1 MVFVNT
7 VPGREHSGKVKK
19 KNTSATSFLRNH
31 LNALKYHLH
40 VPVLVY

>member
-7 VPGREHSGKVKK
+7 VPGREHSAKVS
-19 KNTSATSFLRNH
+19 KNYSATSFLRNH
-31 LNALKYHLH
+31 LNALKYHLD